1 MTKDETLRAKL
12 PAQVYRTHCQ
22 GIEVSRIAERFGIS
36 EDEARGY
43 IVQRWYEDKMEGE
56 EWT

>member
-56 EWT
+56 E